1 MLWLG
6 SYNASFING
15 EIVVMDGGAGVTS
28 ADYDHWV
35 RRQIKVDLVEYQQE
49 QSKKAWGKFNTK
61 IFSNPM

>member
-49 QSKKAWGKFNTK
+49 QSKKA
-61 IFSNPM
+61 